1 MQVIAFRELAA
12 HIAAPLIDV
21 TRGAGRA
28 HKAWSTHERI
38 GPRDQIKQLPD
49 CGISHLRP
57 LGITQH
63 AAIHSEFLPVAHSFV
78 GEEKECTVLPDGA
91 AKGGAELV
99 ASERWLGLIEEVAG
113 VKRIIAEELEHLA
126 M

>member
-1 MQVIAFRELAA
+1 M
-12 HIAAPLIDV
+12 
-21 TRGAGRA
+21 G
-28 HKAWSTHERI
+28 
-38 GPRDQIKQLPD
+38 
-49 CGISHLRP
+49 P

-99 ASERWLGLIEEVAG
+99 ASERRLGLIEEVAG

-126 M
+126 MKLIAARARGDVDDRARVAPVFGAEGRVINLEFPNGIDRRL